1 MMHLKNNIILVKP
14 LEVENITN
22 SGLVIDTT
30 EDKSIQ
36 MGVVLQNVTIKD
48 GDLYKD
54 INEGNKIAFDK
65 HSIKMID
72 DEKGIVKLENV
83 MYWEDNNDL

>member
-1 MMHLKNNIILVKP
+1 MINLKNNIILVKP
-14 LEVENITN
+14 LEVEDITN